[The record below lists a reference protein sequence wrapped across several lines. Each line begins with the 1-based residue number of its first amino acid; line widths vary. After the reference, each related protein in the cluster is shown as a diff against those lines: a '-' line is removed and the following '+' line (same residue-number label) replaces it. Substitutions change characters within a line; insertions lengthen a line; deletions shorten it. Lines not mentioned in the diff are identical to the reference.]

1 MIKREIPT
9 YQGVYLILTVSS
21 SFCLVTHS
29 EILLSSDARI
39 VTYVN
44 KSAERSE
51 HTLNDVLTTERA
63 DIAKRLKYTKD
74 ILYRLINLQ
83 NK

>member
-1 MIKREIPT
+1 MT
-9 YQGVYLILTVSS
+9 LT
-21 SFCLVTHS
+21 SFLDKLLYFIYS
-29 EILLSSDARI
+29 EVLLSSEAKI

-44 KSAERSE
+44 KVGERTE
-51 HTLNDVLTTERA
+51 HTLGEVVNTGRA

-83 NK
+83 TPK